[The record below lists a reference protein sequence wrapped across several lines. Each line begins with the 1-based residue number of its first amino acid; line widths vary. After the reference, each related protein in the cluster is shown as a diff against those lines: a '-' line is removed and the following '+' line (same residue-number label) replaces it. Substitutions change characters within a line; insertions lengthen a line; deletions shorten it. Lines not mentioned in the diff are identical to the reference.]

1 MRAAII
7 SNGELGDENKL
18 KNTLPTFDLVI
29 CCDGGIRHLEAL
41 GLTPDLIIG
50 DFDSVNSALLDTY
63 IKRGV
68 EVRTFPVE
76 KDETDTELAAQ
87 AAIEIGVDEVVLLGA
102 LGGRW
107 DHSYANIM
115 VLVKLQKLGIEATIL
130 HSHNRIAVSNHKLIL
145 DGKPGQLVSLLP
157 LGENV
162 EVYNTNGLKYQIKR
176 QKMPLDAPFGISN
189 LFIKSKAEIQISSG
203 WLMVIIAED

>member
-87 AAIEIGVDEVVLLGA
+87 AAIEIGVDEVVLL
-102 LGGRW
+102 
-107 DHSYANIM
+107 
-115 VLVKLQKLGIEATIL
+115 
-130 HSHNRIAVSNHKLIL
+130 
-145 DGKPGQLVSLLP
+145 
-157 LGENV
+157 
-162 EVYNTNGLKYQIKR
+162 
-176 QKMPLDAPFGISN
+176 
-189 LFIKSKAEIQISSG
+189 
-203 WLMVIIAED
+203 